1 MTTTDSDPNEIYII
15 RRTDG
20 EEVYDEYAFMACDG
34 PDDWTVVGD
43 QDFDKPTEY
52 EILRCVAVAT
62 RTFGTPEADE
72 DDEDPAA
79 EALDVARRAAA
90 ADALDAGGQ

>member
-1 MTTTDSDPNEIYII
+1 LTHII

-34 PDDWTVVGD
+34 PDDWTVADD

-52 EILRCVAVAT
+52 QILRCVPVAT
-62 RTFGTPEADE
+62 RTFGATDIEDRAD
-72 DDEDPAA
+72 
-79 EALDVARRAAA
+79 ALDLARRAVA
-90 ADALDAGGQ
+90 ADALDAGGTP